1 VIGLYVAYVIPV
13 FLRVRQGE
21 EFQRGPWHLG
31 RWGRPIG
38 IVATAWVVFI
48 FVLFILPTA
57 YPISF
62 TNFNYTPVAFL
73 VVLGGAGVWWAVSA
87 RKWFTGPRVQ
97 GTDEELAAVEREL
110 ENLA

>member
-1 VIGLYVAYVIPV
+1 
-13 FLRVRQGE
+13 
-21 EFQRGPWHLG
+21 
-31 RWGRPIG
+31 
-38 IVATAWVVFI
+38 VVFI

-57 YPISF
+57 SPVSF

-110 ENLA
+110 ENLG